1 MKMYTKNYDDKTSS
15 LSAMTAFQ
23 N

>member
-1 MKMYTKNYDDKTSS
+1 MKMYTKNDDDKISS